1 MGKGRG
7 SYSSKTSLKDR
18 PFIIRKM
25 AIAATQSFKHTKIFV
40 WRKPMWD
47 ERYSAAEYVYGTN
60 PNKFLEAN
68 FSSIPKGKVLSLAE
82 GEGRNAVFLAKQGY
96 SVTAVD
102 ASLVGL
108 NKARKLAEEN
118 GVVVEFIQADLAD
131 YDLGENQWEGI
142 VSIFCPLPS
151 SIRKQVHQKVA
162 AGLKPNGVFLLEAYT
177 PNQLKYGTGGGSSVD
192 VMQSQETLS
201 QELAGLKFQHLIE
214 LERDIIEGIYHTGI
228 GAVVQAIASKEI

>member
-1 MGKGRG
+1 
-7 SYSSKTSLKDR
+7 
-18 PFIIRKM
+18 
-25 AIAATQSFKHTKIFV
+25 
-40 WRKPMWD
+40 MWN
-47 ERYSAAEYVYGTN
+47 ERYSAEEYAYGTS

-102 ASLVGL
+102 SSLVGL

-118 GVVVEFIQADLAD
+118 GVVIEFIQADLAD
-131 YDLGENQWEGI
+131 YDLGENQWDGI

-151 SIRKQVHQKVA
+151 SIRKQLHKKVA

-177 PNQLKYGTGGGSSVD
+177 PEQLKHGTGGGNSVD
-192 VMQSQETLS
+192 VMQSKETLS
-201 QELAGLKFQHLIE
+201 LELAGLKFQHLIE

>member
-1 MGKGRG
+1 
-7 SYSSKTSLKDR
+7 
-18 PFIIRKM
+18 
-25 AIAATQSFKHTKIFV
+25 
-40 WRKPMWD
+40 MWD
-47 ERYSAAEYVYGTN
+47 ERYSAEEYVYGRN

-68 FSSIPKGKVLSLAE
+68 VSTIPKGKVLSLAE

-118 GVVVEFIQADLAD
+118 GVIVEFIHTDLAE
-131 YDLGENQWEGI
+131 YDLGENKWDGI

-151 SIRKQVHQKVA
+151 SIRKQLHKKVEA
-162 AGLKPNGVFLLEAYT
+162 ALKRNGVFLLEAYT
-177 PNQLKYGTGGGSSVD
+177 PAQLKYGTGGENSVD
-192 VMQSQETLS
+192 VMQSKESLS
-201 QELAGLKFQHLIE
+201 LELAGLKFKHLIE
-214 LERDIIEGIYHTGI
+214 LERDVVEGIYHTGI